1 MFLKVGIWGSFINWN
16 PFLSIS
22 VIQSLTIQ
30 PDGVSSPIYYDDGS
44 CQEYLSPGIIDEDQQ
59 LLQANSKYFNN
70 VDNYSL
76 IKMESKIP
84 YDLSNDFEIVYGKDD
99 TLRESTRQIHGN
111 SERFYCPECNV
122 KYTKFKY
129 LKSHLKVCGESF
141 ECPYCNNV
149 YKQKRTFV
157 VHVKTK
163 HNITE
168 EYLET

>member
-1 MFLKVGIWGSFINWN
+1 MK
-16 PFLSIS
+16 
-22 VIQSLTIQ
+22 IQ

-44 CQEYLSPGIIDEDQQ
+44 SQEYLSSGVIDEDVQQ
-59 LLQANSKYFNN
+59 IQANSNFVNLAMKVN
-70 VDNYSL
+70 VDSSS
-76 IKMESKIP
+76 IKMKTKIP
-84 YDLSNDFEIVYGKDD
+84 YDSSNEFEMVYGKDVI
-99 TLRESTRQIHGN
+99 LRESTRQVHGN
-111 SERFYCPECNV
+111 SVRFYCPECNV

-141 ECPYCNNV
+141 ACPYCPNI

-163 HNITE
+163 HNTIE